1 MACARCPVPAVLC
14 GLGQSRACL
23 GCMPVPR
30 PVSGEG
36 LRTLLHP
43 ALLPP
48 FSFALCPVP
57 GCLHGAYCPGREGVE
72 HQAHNWLNHFGC
84 RWLVAMTA
92 ATHRQAESMCCFLG
106 IRPLP
111 GRPCISGV
119 FLCSTCICFHTASP
133 VRGCNRSLDLK
144 PVCPFCLSQHRG
156 GFPCT
161 PVSRCGFLS
170 EQGPNSTLDVGSSIM
185 RTLTLVGWRSAAE
198 TRGPVH
204 VVLVR

>member
-1 MACARCPVPAVLC
+1 MCACAWPI
-14 GLGQSRACL
+14 SR
-23 GCMPVPR
+23 
-30 PVSGEG
+30 EG
-36 LRTLLHP
+36 LCTLPHP

-48 FSFALCPVP
+48 FSFALCPVR

-72 HQAHNWLNHFGC
+72 QQAHNWLNHFWC
-84 RWLVAMTA
+84 RWLVAVTA
-92 ATHRQAESMCCFLG
+92 ATHRQAENVCCFPG

-133 VRGCNRSLDLK
+133 VREYDRSLALT

-161 PVSRCGFLS
+161 PGSRCGFLS
-170 EQGPNSTLDVGSSIM
+170 EQGPNSTLDVGSCITRM
-185 RTLTLVGWRSAAE
+185 LTLLSRWRSAAE
-198 TRGPVH
+198 AWEPVH
-204 VVLVR
+204 VVLVREEPGGMSG